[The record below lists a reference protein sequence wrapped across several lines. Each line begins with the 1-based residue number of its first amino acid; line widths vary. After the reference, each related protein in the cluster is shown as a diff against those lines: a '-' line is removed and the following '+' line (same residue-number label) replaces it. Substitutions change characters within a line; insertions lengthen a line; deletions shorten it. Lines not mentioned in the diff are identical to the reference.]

1 VEELKSLRV
10 NDENLGY
17 KKLIVYHKTKQ
28 LVLLIYKI
36 TNKYPKEEIYA
47 LVPQMR
53 RCAVSILA
61 NIVEGYVKSRK
72 EFIRF
77 LSISIGSASELG
89 VYLELSNELEYLD
102 RVKFNE
108 SNNLLSEVMK
118 LLYSFQKSLKLKV

>member
-1 VEELKSLRV
+1 M
-10 NDENLGY
+10 ENFGY
-17 KKLIVYHKTKQ
+17 KKLIVYSKTKE
-28 LVLLIYKI
+28 LVLLVYKI
-36 TNKYPKEEIYA
+36 TKDFPGEEIYA

-108 SNNLLSEVMK
+108 GNNLLSEVMK